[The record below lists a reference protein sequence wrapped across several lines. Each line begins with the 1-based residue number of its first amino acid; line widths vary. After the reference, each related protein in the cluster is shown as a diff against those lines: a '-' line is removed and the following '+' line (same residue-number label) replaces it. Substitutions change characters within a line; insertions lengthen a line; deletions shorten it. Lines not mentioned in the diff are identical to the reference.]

1 MHGKYFVFPVP
12 FICKWDYLF
21 LSLSILKG
29 KGEDKNETF
38 FDIGQHPI
46 ITDDGICGLL
56 LSGDGFDYRQA
67 DGKAR
72 DRTSAEKG

>member
-1 MHGKYFVFPVP
+1 MFCFPR
-12 FICKWDYLF
+12 FLYLKWDYLF
-21 LSLSILKG
+21 LFLSILKG

-38 FDIGQHPI
+38 FDIGQYPI

-72 DRTSAEKG
+72 VRAPTEG